1 MNETVVKNLADL
13 NIAPTFNFL
22 IRNWRLLQSIFVK
35 LKMGA
40 KVQTA

>member
-1 MNETVVKNLADL
+1 MNETVVKNLAD
-13 NIAPTFNFL
+13 IAPTFNFL

-40 KVQTA
+40 KIQTA